1 MAEPEETV
9 TIPLADLI
17 SLVAA
22 ARIYIDAFADDEQMS
37 ITERLALQDVEDAVE
52 RWKQP
57 EPADPFADKAAQR
70 GG

>member
-1 MAEPEETV
+1 MPQPSRTTTLATDEPAETV

-22 ARIYIDAFADDEQMS
+22 AKIYIDAFADEERMS

-52 RWKQP
+52 RWKQRQ
-57 EPADPFADKAAQR
+57 A
-70 GG
+70 

>member
-1 MAEPEETV
+1 MTETAETV
-9 TIPLADLI
+9 TIPRAYLI

-22 ARIYIDAFADDEQMS
+22 ARIYIDAFADDEKVS

-57 EPADPFADKAAQR
+57 EA
-70 GG
+70 